1 MSRAPFGRRALVVL
15 ACVAA
20 IAVALAACSQS
31 GAGRGARRQP
41 TAPSVTTPAPGD
53 SPTGLSPFG
62 AKWDISRRT
71 SFDSYLESLR
81 GTATYTEVVWCK
93 VEQSPGRRDWS
104 KVDDVLAAAQ
114 QHGIELYLKIRVGA
128 CWATGGSGKVVRGS
142 ANKTESAMPS
152 DMSAY
157 AAFVR
162 ELVQRY
168 STRGV
173 RTYAVENE
181 VNSQSF
187 WAGST
192 AQYVALTRAAAQVI
206 RATDPQAQVADAGM
220 SSTTYG
226 YGIADRLLKAGQTQ
240 AAIDAWNTYFQRR
253 IGTRGDQV
261 PRVTSTGQLQ
271 AVLASEQGA
280 RNLAYL
286 DVARQL
292 ARQQVTDIRQ
302 IHFYEPWQAV
312 PLLQSYLTATTPAAT
327 PVQAWE
333 VGSFWK
339 DASATDASR
348 AADMVRTLTLLLAGR
363 VSRAI
368 WLPLAT
374 SGDNRRGQE
383 IRYGLLAPD
392 GGMRPSG
399 AAMQLLV
406 SASRDARL
414 SRVSSGGLQ
423 GLAFVRKTTSAL
435 VVWADAGQVR
445 LDVGA
450 DAKQAT
456 VGSALTAAP
465 ASTVVVTQEPRFLQT
480 ARALTDVLPR

>member
-1 MSRAPFGRRALVVL
+1 MVVL
-15 ACVAA
+15 SCAVAT
-20 IAVALAACSQS
+20 AVALAACSQAGS
-31 GAGRGARRQP
+31 GRGDRRRPVSPGTP
-41 TAPSVTTPAPGD
+41 TVATSSPGAD
-53 SPTGLSPFG
+53 AAGLSPLG
-62 AKWDISRRT
+62 AKWDISRRA

-93 VEQSPGRRDWS
+93 VEKAPGQRDWS

-128 CWATGGSGKVVRGS
+128 CWATGGAGKVVRGN
-142 ANKTESAMPS
+142 ADKTESAMPT
-152 DMSAY
+152 DMSVY

-168 STRGV
+168 SARGV
-173 RTYAVENE
+173 RTYAIENE

-187 WAGST
+187 WAGSP

-206 RATDPQAQVADAGM
+206 RATDSQAQIADAGM

-226 YGIADRLLKAGQTQ
+226 YGIADRLLKAGQAQ
-240 AAIDAWNTYFQRR
+240 AAIEAWNTYFQRR

-261 PRVTSTGQLQ
+261 PRVASTDQLR
-271 AVLASEQGA
+271 AVLASAQGV

-286 DVARQL
+286 EVARQL
-292 ARQQVTDIRQ
+292 AQQKVTDVRQ

-339 DASATDASR
+339 DATATDASR
-348 AADMVRTLTLLLAGR
+348 AGDMVRTLTLLLAGR

-374 SGDNRRGQE
+374 SGANRRGQE
-383 IRYGLLAPD
+383 IRYGLLDPN

-399 AAMQLLV
+399 TAMQQLV
-406 SASRDARL
+406 AASRDAKIT
-414 SRVSSGGLQ
+414 RVSSGGLQ
-423 GLAFVRKTTSAL
+423 GLAFVRNATSTL
-435 VVWADAGQVR
+435 VVWAGSGQVR

-450 DAKQAT
+450 GAKQAA
-456 VGSALTAAP
+456 VGSALAAAP
-465 ASTVVVTQEPRFLQT
+465 VPTVDVTQEPLLLQT
-480 ARALTDVLPR
+480 SRPLADVLPQ